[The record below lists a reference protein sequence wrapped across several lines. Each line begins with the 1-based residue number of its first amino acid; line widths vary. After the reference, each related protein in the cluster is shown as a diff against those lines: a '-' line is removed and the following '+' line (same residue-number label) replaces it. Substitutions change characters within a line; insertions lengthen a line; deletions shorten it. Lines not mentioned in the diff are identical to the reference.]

1 MRGTATRSCSTRW
14 WWSSW
19 MTWRCRCARRQQQ
32 PPLVDDSGMVCQAST
47 EGWLALRRPHVLQL
61 PPHQLTGCATA
72 CLPACLP
79 DRPPARLPACLQV
92 EGRMP
97 DSAYP
102 LRMLQ
107 TISRHLYVDR
117 GFKGNTEVR
126 LWEHALSAGAA
137 AMPCAPAG
145 RILMLRCCRPF
156 LASQQRPY
164 RKTSASSHL
173 DHCRTTT
180 IRTTAASIACWRRAG
195 ASQSRWHWCTCRCI
209 GGACGGAVQ

>member
-1 MRGTATRSCSTRW
+1 MLQEAEELPRSALAENEEEEEGASDGEQPQG
-14 WWSSW
+14 
-19 MTWRCRCARRQQQ
+19 QQQ
-32 PPLVDDSGMVCQAST
+32 RQRLPSWQSVALEGMPGVRPCQAR
-47 EGWLALRRPHVLQL
+47 APRL
-61 PPHQLTGCATA
+61 PGAA
-72 CLPACLP
+72 
-79 DRPPARLPACLQV
+79 PPADTACLQV